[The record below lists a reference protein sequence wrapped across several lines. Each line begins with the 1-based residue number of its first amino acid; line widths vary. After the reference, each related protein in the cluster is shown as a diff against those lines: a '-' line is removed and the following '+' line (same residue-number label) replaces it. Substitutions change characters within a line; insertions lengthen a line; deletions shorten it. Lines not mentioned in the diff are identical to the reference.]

1 MGHDIMD
8 LKKIDH
14 WVFDLDN
21 TLYPSRFAFFDQISA
36 RITQYVM
43 RHMDCDQER
52 AKVIQRSYFTEY
64 GTTLNGLMHND
75 KVDPQDYLHFVHDID
90 LSILDEAPKLA
101 PLIDSLPGKKYIFT
115 NGDTPYAQR
124 VIDRLGLDGLF
135 DSICDICA
143 SDYRPKPEMIAYQT
157 LLNKTDIDPLR
168 AIFFEDMARNLE
180 TAKSLG
186 MATVW
191 IDGGS
196 DWGRADWN
204 DRNARKNDFI
214 DATTDCI
221 ETFLTDIVKQIGN

>member
-1 MGHDIMD
+1 MHV
-8 LKKIDH
+8 KQIDH
-14 WVFDLDN
+14 WIFDLDN
-21 TLYPSRFAFFDQISA
+21 TLYPSRYAFFDQISA
-36 RITQYVM
+36 RITKYVQ
-43 RHMDCDQER
+43 RHLGCDWDQ
-52 AKVIQRSYFTEY
+52 AKAIQKSYFTEY

-75 KVDPQDYLHFVHDID
+75 DVDPQDYLHYVHDID

-101 PLIDSLPGKKYIFT
+101 PLIQSLPGKKYIFT
-115 NGDTPYAQR
+115 NGDAPYAQR
-124 VIDRLGLDGLF
+124 VIERLGLDGLF

-168 AIFFEDMARNLE
+168 AVFFEDMARNLE

-186 MATVW
+186 MTTVW

-196 DWGRADWN
+196 DWGWPNWN
-204 DRNARKNDFI
+204 DQNDSKGNFI

-221 ETFLTDIVKQIGN
+221 ETFLTDIVTKIGN